1 MERKNF
7 NERIQKEYEEF
18 KEKTL
23 ELSKEALFEKS
34 FEIDFKTYLTNYLQT
49 EEFVEDEIIKKL
61 LSIEGFIIDELYELY
76 LNTDGLYIYD
86 EMCEE
91 LLEEFND
98 DYFDEDEDGELG

>member
-23 ELSKEALFEKS
+23 ELSKEELFEKS

>member
-23 ELSKEALFEKS
+23 ELSKEELFEKS

-49 EEFVEDEIIKKL
+49 EEFVEDEIIEKL

>member
-23 ELSKEALFEKS
+23 ELSKEELFEKS

-49 EEFVEDEIIKKL
+49 EELVEDEVVENLLIIED
-61 LSIEGFIIDELYELY
+61 SIIDELYELY
-76 LNTDGLYIYD
+76 LITDRLYFYD
-86 EMCEE
+86 EVCEE

-98 DYFDEDEDGELG
+98 DYFEKDEDGELG